1 MRAHNLNLNLESQ
14 SQSRS
19 GTRKVFEMI
28 LILIAKTDN
37 QIEYTH
43 TKHKGCF
50 SLMTL
55 CTSTLGK
62 LITLCVRLA
71 LVRMVLS

>member
-1 MRAHNLNLNLESQ
+1 MRAHDLE

-37 QIEYTH
+37 QIEYYRYKTQRML
-43 TKHKGCF
+43 F
-50 SLMTL
+50 SDDSLYLYTRQAYNFV
-55 CTSTLGK
+55 CTSSSSADG
-62 LITLCVRLA
+62 
-71 LVRMVLS
+71 LVVACR